1 MISEIICIGTSFT
14 EGDGLHINDS
24 YNSWL
29 KENKGINIKS
39 MKEFSWPKQLETLS
53 NIKTRNLGKCGSS
66 LEYLMRTVEDILEKE
81 NCSNKMFILEYSSW
95 GRSEL
100 WFNEFNSWIVA
111 NWGPRDGVDPK
122 NEGYAVMMTTDYKYG
137 KQLELDKFKIYENY
151 LDNFFN
157 EKEYLIQLDRNF
169 LNLLYKLKS
178 KNIDFKIIT
187 LEDVFWKPLEND
199 KLFKDS
205 TILYNLYDFLNNTKL
220 SIENITNN
228 EIKDGHP
235 SIEGHIKIAK
245 KIYEKI

>member
-1 MISEIICIGTSFT
+1 M
-14 EGDGLHINDS
+14 L
-24 YNSWL
+24 L
-29 KENKGINIKS
+29 L
-39 MKEFSWPKQLETLS
+39 KQLETLS

-66 LEYLMRTVEDILEKE
+66 IEYLMRNVEEILELE
-81 NCSNKMFILEYSSW
+81 DCSDKLFILEYSNW

-100 WFNEFNSWIVA
+100 WSTEFNKWLVT
-111 NWGPRDGVDPK
+111 NWGPRDGVDPT

-137 KQLELDKFKIYENY
+137 KQLDYNKFPIYENY

-187 LEDVFWKPLEND
+187 LEEVFWKPLEND

-205 TILYNLYDFLNNTKL
+205 TILYNLYEFINKNKL

-228 EIKDGHP
+228 EVNDGHP

>member
-1 MISEIICIGTSFT
+1 
-14 EGDGLHINDS
+14 
-24 YNSWL
+24 
-29 KENKGINIKS
+29 
-39 MKEFSWPKQLETLS
+39 MKDFSWPKQLETLS

-137 KQLELDKFKIYENY
+137 TQLELDKFKIYENY

-199 KLFKDS
+199 KLYKDS